1 MKIESKIALNSAAYQ
16 LVILIPVLALMAAF
30 QIGMND
36 RVKAAERTLS
46 ELTKVSR
53 AYQASVSEC
62 AKERKEW
69 ECRAM
74 LGGSAI
80 FMIPSVNLTE
90 LK

>member
-1 MKIESKIALNSAAYQ
+1 MKYENRLAPKCFLPS
-16 LVILIPVLALMAAF
+16 VLMMAVATTWLC
-30 QIGMND
+30 G
-36 RVKAAERTLS
+36 RVSTLENRLS
-46 ELTKVSR
+46 EITAVSR

-80 FMIPSVNLTE
+80 FMVPNITMTE

>member
-1 MKIESKIALNSAAYQ
+1 MKYQ
-16 LVILIPVLALMAAF
+16 HKLALMCFVPSAF
-30 QIGMND
+30 LWCVSTAWQTG
-36 RVKAAERTLS
+36 RVSALEGRLS
-46 ELTKVSR
+46 EITAVSR
-53 AYQASVSEC
+53 AYQTSVSEC

-80 FMIPSVNLTE
+80 FMVPNLTMTE

>member
-1 MKIESKIALNSAAYQ
+1 MKYDNK
-16 LVILIPVLALMAAF
+16 LALKVFIPSAVLWAVSTAWLC
-30 QIGMND
+30 G
-36 RVKAAERTLS
+36 RVSTLENRLS
-46 ELTKVSR
+46 EITAVSR
-53 AYQASVSEC
+53 AYQASVTEC

-80 FMIPSVNLTE
+80 FMVPNLTMME

>member
-1 MKIESKIALNSAAYQ
+1 MRYHNK
-16 LVILIPVLALMAAF
+16 LALMCFVPSAVLWSVSTAW
-30 QIGMND
+30 QTGKVSALEN
-36 RVKAAERTLS
+36 RLS
-46 ELTKVSR
+46 EITAVR
-53 AYQASVSEC
+53 RVYQTSVSEC

-80 FMIPSVNLTE
+80 FMVPNLTMTE